1 MEIGKIPTELL
12 EKIIL
17 NPINNINFKRDDI
30 IIRPSTGEDCS
41 AVDLNGELLVISTD
55 PITGS
60 DKNCGYLAVHINCND
75 VASSGAEPIGILL
88 TVLLPKDSHLN
99 VLEEIMDGAY
109 KAARELKIEI
119 LGGHTEVTEAVNK
132 PIISGTIIGKTKN
145 KNFISSAGAKIG
157 QDVIMTKWA
166 GIEGTSIIA
175 SDYEEK
181 LSKVLSKDIIETA
194 KGFIDFISVVQDGL
208 IAGENGATS
217 MHDVTEGGIL
227 GAAWEIAHCSNVGI
241 DIFIDDIPL
250 MPETIEICKIA
261 KINPYRLISSG
272 SMIITCFDGLSMVD
286 KLNLNGIKATI
297 IGKVTKESKNII
309 YKNGHIEELTEPV
322 KDEIY
327 NVQL

>member
-1 MEIGKIPTELL
+1 MEIGKIPTEIL

-286 KLNLNGIKATI
+286 KLNLNGIKSTI
-297 IGKVTKESKNII
+297 IGKITKESKNII
-309 YKNGHIEELTEPV
+309 YKNGHIEKLTEPI

>member
-286 KLNLNGIKATI
+286 KLNLNGIKSTI
-297 IGKVTKESKNII
+297 IGKITKESKNII

>member
-272 SMIITCFDGLSMVD
+272 SMIITCSDGLSMVD
-286 KLNLNGIKATI
+286 KLNLNGIKSTI
-297 IGKVTKESKNII
+297 IGKITKESKNII

>member
-1 MEIGKIPTELL
+1 MEIGKIPTEIL

-41 AVDLNGELLVISTD
+41 AVDLKGELLVISTD

-88 TVLLPKDSHLN
+88 TVLLPKDSDLN

-181 LSKVLSKDIIETA
+181 LTKVLSKDIIETA
-194 KGFIDFISVVQDGL
+194 KGFIDFISVVPDGL

-261 KINPYRLISSG
+261 GINPYRIISSG

-297 IGKVTKESKNII
+297 IGKVTREGKNVIH
-309 YKNGHIEELTEPV
+309 KNGHIEKLTEPV